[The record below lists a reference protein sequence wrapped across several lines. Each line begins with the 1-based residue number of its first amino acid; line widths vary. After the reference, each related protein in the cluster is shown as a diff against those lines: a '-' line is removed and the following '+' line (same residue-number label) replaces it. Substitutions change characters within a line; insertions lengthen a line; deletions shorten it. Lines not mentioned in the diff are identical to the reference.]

1 MDATARLLDVPEE
14 RGEDATAVDEEL
26 GEVHAQL
33 KDVGG
38 SRSGQAGEGKESA
51 GKQPLGYTPG
61 VLLRRAALWTLL
73 AFGCTTVRAPVT
85 ALEQPADA
93 PGTIAPPITELWL
106 ESSEEVPP
114 AIAASADARARAS
127 LSAALADLEVPA
139 NAAGATD
146 AVLFVRERAVGLTEE
161 RKSQQNWAKVGIVVG
176 IVVVAAVAVFLA
188 VKGSKGSSAPANA
201 APAPSAPAPVA
212 VKPHVVPVTPRPP
225 VPPSVGHAVP
235 LPGPY
240 RPAPIQVGFFF
251 EFWIPPRPL
260 VLAPEAPPE
269 DPWGAPGPLLA
280 LDGAPPDLDE
290 LAEPPPP
297 DPGPMSAVALQ
308 LPPLAEAVNFP
319 VEDRS
324 FFAGPHTAL
333 QLDLIDRASGRLLW
347 SKAVAGGEDPLDEG
361 AMSKLLDEA
370 LEGQRW
376 ARRSR
381 R

>member
-1 MDATARLLDVPEE
+1 M
-14 RGEDATAVDEEL
+14 
-26 GEVHAQL
+26 
-33 KDVGG
+33 
-38 SRSGQAGEGKESA
+38 
-51 GKQPLGYTPG
+51 
-61 VLLRRAALWTLL
+61 
-73 AFGCTTVRAPVT
+73 
-85 ALEQPADA
+85 
-93 PGTIAPPITELWL
+93 
-106 ESSEEVPP
+106 
-114 AIAASADARARAS
+114 
-127 LSAALADLEVPA
+127 
-139 NAAGATD
+139 
-146 AVLFVRERAVGLTEE
+146 
-161 RKSQQNWAKVGIVVG
+161 
-176 IVVVAAVAVFLA
+176 VAAVAVFLA

-212 VKPHVVPVTPRPP
+212 VKPHVVPVTPSPP

-269 DPWGAPGPLLA
+269 DPWGAPGPPLA

-361 AMSKLLDEA
+361 AMSPLSGSTAAGSAARHPLTFPQWSDDQISERSDQCPPAA
-370 LEGQRW
+370 L
-376 ARRSR
+376 RRSPAGSR
-381 R
+381 RSARSAATSRSPSRSAA